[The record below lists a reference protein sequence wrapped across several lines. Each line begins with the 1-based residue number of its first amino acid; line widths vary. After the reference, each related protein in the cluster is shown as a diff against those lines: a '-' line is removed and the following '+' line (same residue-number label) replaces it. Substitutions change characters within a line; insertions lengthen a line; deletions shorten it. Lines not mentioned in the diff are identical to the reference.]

1 MNTATANAAVEAPE
15 HVPLGL
21 LLLLGGLVALGP
33 FSIDMYL
40 SAFPALQSHF
50 HTDSASVQF
59 TLSAY
64 FIGLAVGQLVVG
76 PFTDRVGRRL
86 PLLLGLVIYTVASLG
101 CAMAPTIETF
111 MGLRVLQAVGACAG
125 MVVTRAILRD
135 KYTPR
140 DMARV
145 LSQILL
151 VMGVAPI
158 IAPMVGHAVHTAYGW
173 QSLFLFLALYGTLL
187 LAAVATFLVETLPSP
202 GPATPVRE
210 IAGQFGRLL
219 QHRHFMGYS
228 LTGGLMLAGMFAYI
242 ASSSFVFV
250 DVMGFTGGQF
260 TALFG
265 LNATG
270 LITASQVNAYLLRRT
285 EPERIVPWVLGVYL
299 LATSLLVLTA
309 ATGIGG
315 AWGLVVPLFFAISSL
330 GFGFP
335 NTTSAAMAPMR
346 REAGV
351 ASALLGTIQ
360 YALAGLSSWAS
371 GLWFDGSALPLAV
384 TMLATAVLSGLA
396 YVAFIRGH
404 EPERA
409 VAAPG

>member
-1 MNTATANAAVEAPE
+1 MIRQPASTPDHTPAQ
-15 HVPLGL
+15 VPLGL
-21 LLLLGGLVALGP
+21 LSLLGGLVALGP

-40 SAFPALQSHF
+40 SAFPALQAHF
-50 HTDSASVQF
+50 HTTKASVQF

-64 FIGLAVGQLVVG
+64 FIGLAVGQMVVG
-76 PFTDRVGRRL
+76 PVTDRVGRRL
-86 PLLLGLVIYTVASLG
+86 PLLLGLVIYVLASLG
-101 CAMAPTIETF
+101 CAVAPTIEAL
-111 MGLRVLQAVGACAG
+111 MALRVLQAIGACAG

-135 KYTPR
+135 KYSPR

-158 IAPMVGHAVHTAYGW
+158 IAPMVGHAVHTAFGW
-173 QSLFLFLALYGTLL
+173 QALFLGLAVYGALL
-187 LAAVATFLVETLPSP
+187 LAAVAAFLAETLPNP
-202 GPATPVRE
+202 GPAQPLSETL
-210 IAGQFGRLL
+210 QQYGRLL

-228 LTGGLMLAGMFAYI
+228 LTGGLMLAGMFGYI

-250 DVMGFTGGQF
+250 DVLGFTGGQF

-270 LITASQVNAYLLRRT
+270 LITASQVNSYLLRRT
-285 EPERIVPWVLGVYL
+285 EPERIIPWVLGAYL
-299 LATSLLVLTA
+299 LATAALVVGA

-315 AWGLVVPLFFAISSL
+315 ALGLVLPLFIAISSL

-346 REAGV
+346 KEAGV
-351 ASALLGTIQ
+351 ASALLGTLQ
-360 YALAGLSSWAS
+360 FVLAGISSWAS
-371 GLWFDGSALPLAV
+371 GLWFDGTALPLAL
-384 TMLATAVLSGLA
+384 TMMATALLSVLA
-396 YVAFIRGH
+396 YTVFIWGH

-409 VAAPG
+409 PVQG